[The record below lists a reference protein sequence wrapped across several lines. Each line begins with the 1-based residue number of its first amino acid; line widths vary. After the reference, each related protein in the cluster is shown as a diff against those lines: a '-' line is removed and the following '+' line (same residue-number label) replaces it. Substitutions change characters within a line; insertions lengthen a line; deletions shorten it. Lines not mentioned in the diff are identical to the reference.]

1 MFQQQDVRNVV
12 FRLQTEKRKQK
23 KARVAA
29 PDIIRQFINDTQH
42 HERVDNGEGEDDEY
56 EDYRE
61 ATVDELTAYP
71 REYSASSAVS
81 LDQVTNL
88 EQNARPKRKT
98 RAPRMAI
105 PPAMLEALERPNDA
119 QTMKLSRLE
128 MMMDSASCYALSHG
142 YVGHMAVVAV
152 ETIPK
157 RITKFKHEV
166 VRIPPSFQLEDIDFV
181 LPKYVVDGCE
191 QRIID
196 TCRLHQL
203 LPPAVGV
210 TLSVQ
215 KRGQQFSEAVTLTSR
230 QLRTMKRYYF
240 AIETTTQV
248 RKVNDWLS
256 FMSAFQARPSSV
268 PFDDNDNDPKVR
280 ILSTIL

>member
-29 PDIIRQFINDTQH
+29 APDVIRQFINDASQQR
-42 HERVDNGEGEDDEY
+42 ERDDNGHDEDY

-61 ATVDELTAYP
+61 ASVDELTAYP
-71 REYSASSAVS
+71 REYSAATAN
-81 LDQVTNL
+81 QVATDENNNRL
-88 EQNARPKRKT
+88 KRKT
-98 RAPRMAI
+98 RVPRMTI
-105 PPAMLEALERPNDA
+105 PPSMLEALERPNDA
-119 QTMKLSRLE
+119 QAMKLSRLE

-142 YVGHMAVVAV
+142 YVGHMVVVAV
-152 ETIPK
+152 ETVPK

-166 VRIPPSFQLEDIDFV
+166 VRIPPSFRVDDVAFV

-191 QRIID
+191 QRIVD
-196 TCRLHQL
+196 TCRVHRL

-215 KRGQQFSEAVTLTSR
+215 KRGSQTAESVTLTSR

-248 RKVNDWLS
+248 RKFADWIS
-256 FMSAFQARPSSV
+256 SMSVFEACHSNI
-268 PFDDNDNDPKVR
+268 PFDECYNDQKVCM
-280 ILSTIL
+280 